1 MRPIPSG
8 LHPYARTAEARVPE
22 VVDLNV
28 SSGSIPYK
36 DILQLEIPVIDII
49 LVQVLQSFGDPYKVR
64 AHCGFFRDVAL

>member
-1 MRPIPSG
+1 M
-8 LHPYARTAEARVPE
+8 PE